1 MSLSLKFLQE
11 RAKSELETVTTKNA
25 TIENNLSVIQSCT
38 VQAPTIIGRY
48 KQWFE
53 RYKQDTKNPS
63 AWRRIEIA
71 IARKIK

>member
-1 MSLSLKFLQE
+1 MSLSLQFLQE
-11 RAKSELETVTTKNA
+11 RAKSELQTVTTKNA

-38 VQAPTIIGRY
+38 EQSPTVIARY

-63 AWRRIEIA
+63 TWRRIEIA
-71 IARKIK
+71 IAKKIK